1 MSSVEVP
8 DSLAPVARRHHPQSR
23 EAAPVAVPWQFLMRA
38 AMVVAG
44 LTLLLVV
51 NVHGAAFYVA
61 WALIG
66 LALLSEAAAMMVH
79 RQRSRARRR

>member
-1 MSSVEVP
+1 
-8 DSLAPVARRHHPQSR
+8 
-23 EAAPVAVPWQFLMRA
+23 MRA